1 MPRGPFIK
9 DVHNQ
14 KKGGGITIST
24 KIANGQD
31 FGSTKDLVR
40 YETLHIFRREVS
52 KRVKTCYVLY
62 GCSQTLKDLTPI
74 I

>member
-14 KKGGGITIST
+14 KGRGITIST

-31 FGSTKDLVR
+31 FGSTKVILR
-40 YETLHIFRREVS
+40 YETLHIFKRGVL

-62 GCSQTLKDLTPI
+62 GWSQTLKDLTPI